1 MPNYQYE
8 TVTVTIID
16 KVAHVQMNRPKKLN
30 AFNPGLIRDVQAVFR
45 ALADDRDIG
54 AVVVSGSGRMFT
66 AGLDLGQTDI
76 TSSKEGDLARLA
88 YNKRAHLKDFQAAFT
103 AIEDCEKPVIA
114 AIHNGCY
121 GAGVDMVTA
130 CDMRYCSKD
139 ALFCVKEVDVGL
151 AADVGTLQ
159 RLPKVIGSQSLVREL
174 CYTGRNLLADEALQC
189 GLVNRVFENQEQ
201 LIGMQKAHAP
211 CLSNTTPTNL
221 ICFLSLITIAESL
234 KMAALI
240 ASKSPVAVVGTK
252 HNLLYSRD
260 HSVAEGLAYT
270 VTWSSAM
277 LNTEDIPKS
286 FAAFVNK
293 EPATYSKL

>member
-8 TVTVTIID
+8 TVKVTLHD
-16 KVAHVQMNRPKKLN
+16 KVAHVQLNRPTKLN
-30 AFNPGLIRDVQAVFR
+30 AFNPGLIHDVRAVFQD
-45 ALADDRDIG
+45 LGQDKDIR

-66 AGLDLGQTDI
+66 AGLDLTD
-76 TSSKEGDLARLA
+76 TAVNVENEGDLARLA
-88 YNKRAHLKDFQAAFT
+88 YDKRAHIKEFQAAFT
-103 AIEDCEKPVIA
+103 AIEECEKPVIA
-114 AIHNGCY
+114 AIHNGCF

-130 CDMRYCSKD
+130 CDMRYCTKD
-139 ALFCVKEVDVGL
+139 AFFCVKEVDVGL

-174 CYTGRNLLADEALQC
+174 CYTGRNLYADEALQH
-189 GLVNRVFENQEQ
+189 GLVNRVYDTSEQ
-201 LIGMQKAHAP
+201 L
-211 CLSNTTPTNL
+211 
-221 ICFLSLITIAESL
+221 IAESL
-234 KMAALI
+234 KVAALI

-260 HSVAEGLAYT
+260 HSVSEALAYT

-293 EPATYSKL
+293 KPATFSKL

>member
-1 MPNYQYE
+1 MTHYKYE
-8 TVTVTIID
+8 TVNVDIID

-30 AFNPGLIRDVQAVFR
+30 AFSPGLIRDVRAVFR
-45 ALADDRDIG
+45 ALAEDSNIG
-54 AVVVSGSGRMFT
+54 AIVVSGSGRMFS
-66 AGLDLGQTDI
+66 AGLDLGKTDI
-76 TSSKEGDLARLA
+76 TSAKDGDLARLA

-114 AIHNGCY
+114 AVHGGCY

-174 CYTGRNLLADEALQC
+174 CYTARNLYADEALQH
-189 GLVNRVFENQEQ
+189 GLVNRVFDNQEQ
-201 LIGMQKAHAP
+201 L
-211 CLSNTTPTNL
+211 
-221 ICFLSLITIAESL
+221 IAESL

-286 FAAFVNK
+286 FVAFVNK
-293 EPATYSKL
+293 KPATYSKL